1 MGDVAADYNYKI
13 DEEGNTILSK
23 EYTDYDFVNYTY
35 DLGGEKPDIKF
46 NSLTIVN
53 EEGIVNSNVEVMH
66 FNITD
71 PTTNNARGDY
81 EEIVGLIS
89 VQVESTMTVNHV
101 RENDDELLE
110 GIKKYEENNVFSTV
124 DLDSDGGLIKLN
136 TEQPVEHE
144 ETGERPLLGASAIF
158 AYTKEIS
165 VFKKSVFKQS
175 IEMKIIQNNYEIYSD
190 VTAGIYLN
198 DRKIVDIYSLRVNH
212 PWFACQSSKSGSG
225 SNFDKNYKIF
235 EVQFPIL
242 GIITIPVRAYITVQM
257 GWSFNV
263 APAAEIC
270 NITFNTYAKPSINAE
285 GGLSIIKIAE
295 GGVSARGSVANGYFN
310 FNLAVNRKLFQA
322 TLDIN
327 AQLIPFEYTIDAYYR
342 YFRCD
347 FKSLFKR
354 NLKFGKIFKKIVKVV
369 KVVTNV
375 VKRITHIC
383 GLSDPKYINI
393 SKGQLGKTQ
402 TLNIFKTV
410 MPFKNRNWDKY
421 NKFNYK

>member
-1 MGDVAADYNYKI
+1 MGDVAADYNYSV
-13 DEEGNTILSK
+13 DHEGNTILSK
-23 EYTDYDFVNYTY
+23 EYTDADFVNYTY
-35 DLGGEKPDIKF
+35 DLGGEKPDIMY
-46 NSLTIVN
+46 NSVTVVSD
-53 EEGIVNSNVEVMH
+53 EGIVNSNSEVMH

-71 PTTNNARGDY
+71 VTTNNARGDY
-81 EEIVGLIS
+81 EEVIGLIS
-89 VQVESTMTVNHV
+89 VQVESTMTVHSV
-101 RENDDELLE
+101 RENDEELLE
-110 GIKKYEENNVFSTV
+110 GIKKYEENNVFSQV
-124 DLDSDGGLIKLN
+124 NLDSDGGLLN
-136 TEQPVEHE
+136 VNNTPAPEVE
-144 ETGERPLLGASAIF
+144 ETGEKPLLGASAIF
-158 AYTKEIS
+158 AYTKDIS
-165 VFKKSVFKQS
+165 IFKKSVFKQS
-175 IEMKIIQNNYEIYSD
+175 IEMKIVQDNYEIYSD
-190 VTAGIYLN
+190 VSAGIYLN
-198 DRKIVDIYSLRVNH
+198 DKKVVNIYTLRVNH

-225 SNFDKNYKIF
+225 SNFDKNFKIF

-242 GIITIPVRAYITVQM
+242 GIITIPVRAYINVQM

-270 NITFNTYAKPSINAE
+270 NISFQTYARPSLNAE
-285 GGLSIIKIAE
+285 GGLSILKIAE

-327 AQLIPFEYTIDAYYR
+327 AQLIPFEYSVDAYYR

-354 NLKFGKIFKKIVKVV
+354 NLRFGKIFKKIVKVV

-410 MPFKNRNWDKY
+410 MPFKNRN
-421 NKFNYK
+421 